1 METLRA
7 GIKLGRNLPQPCI
20 REQLQWHGAHCQLEL
35 RAGSVPGG
43 KLAGVLRCGAMPA
56 APQLFPKMVVR
67 LWLWA
72 TCGPACHCR
81 KVRHRFVSGAR
92 RPGLSGC
99 AWGRLCAGSAPAPA
113 CQMGGGPFLPHP
125 PGCWGD
131 GAQGHALLPGS
142 SRWLCPLRSGQC
154 RPSLAGPLLAA
165 TGQQRLLKATGGSC
179 LSWLLSARL
188 GLSLPDPSRDTRPF
202 SAS

>member
-113 CQMGGGPFLPHP
+113 CQMEGGP
-125 PGCWGD
+125 
-131 GAQGHALLPGS
+131 S
-142 SRWLCPLRSGQC
+142 CPT
-154 RPSLAGPLLAA
+154 LLAA
-165 TGQQRLLKATGGSC
+165 GVMGPRATPCSPVAAAGSALC
-179 LSWLLSARL
+179 GVASAGPPWL
-188 GLSLPDPSRDTRPF
+188 GLCWRRQVS